1 MSKCDRAK
9 SGGGLGKEI
18 SSIQQVPAIDAGFH
32 LHALGNKQELVA
44 VEQYLAKC
52 CQPELLHHG

>member
-1 MSKCDRAK
+1 MSKCDCTK

-44 VEQYLAKC
+44 VE
-52 CQPELLHHG
+52 